1 MEEEKYSGNVLKQA
15 LQKRQTGKLPS
26 NFTYR
31 MMEQIR
37 VEAQKQEKRKR
48 RILLLSLLVALSM
61 IIGSFI
67 FCIFFYLDFKPTD
80 LLRHFEFSPVFSP
93 LVGFYSYISLLA
105 LCLLGID
112 YWIRK
117 KRQSINDFPK

>member
-1 MEEEKYSGNVLKQA
+1 MLKQV
-15 LQKRQTGKLPS
+15 LQKRQTGSLPS

-37 VEAQKQEKRKR
+37 MEAIKQEKRKR
-48 RILLLSLLVALSM
+48 RNMVLSLLAALFV
-61 IIGSFI
+61 IIGSSI
-67 FCIFFYLDFKPTD
+67 YCIFFYLDFKSAD
-80 LLRHFEFSPVFSP
+80 LLPHPLLSPDSFS
-93 LVGFYSYISLLA
+93 LIGFYSYISFLT

-117 KRQSINDFPK
+117 KKTI

>member
-1 MEEEKYSGNVLKQA
+1 MEENKNSGNMLKQV
-15 LQKRQTGKLPS
+15 LQKRQTGSLPS

-37 VEAQKQEKRKR
+37 MEAIKQEKRKR
-48 RILLLSLLVALSM
+48 RNMVLSLLAALFV
-61 IIGSFI
+61 IIGSSI
-67 FCIFFYLDFKPTD
+67 YCIFFYLDFKPAD
-80 LLRHFEFSPVFSP
+80 LLPHPLLSPDSFS
-93 LVGFYSYISLLA
+93 LIGFYSYISFLT

-117 KRQSINDFPK
+117 KRTI